1 LLLNYET
8 TKNTGFYTL
17 VVGCAPKKNS
27 IDTSSWKTTSLD
39 AYSAGADEKNL
50 IQSIINSDSSNQTMV
65 ELDQVKYKI
74 TQFNSITDTLK
85 GKYSLK
91 IEKMKLQTIK

>member
-17 VVGCAPKKNS
+17 VVGCAPRKNS

-39 AYSAGADEKNL
+39 AYSAGADEK
-50 IQSIINSDSSNQTMV
+50 I
-65 ELDQVKYKI
+65 
-74 TQFNSITDTLK
+74 
-85 GKYSLK
+85 
-91 IEKMKLQTIK
+91 

>member
-1 LLLNYET
+1 
-8 TKNTGFYTL
+8 
-17 VVGCAPKKNS
+17 
-27 IDTSSWKTTSLD
+27 
-39 AYSAGADEKNL
+39 
-50 IQSIINSDSSNQTMV
+50 MV

-85 GKYSLK
+85 GKYGLK